1 MKPELIDFV
10 EKFKGK
16 RILII
21 GDMIADIY
29 LKGDISRISRE
40 APVLVLIESEE
51 KTVAGGAAN
60 VVNNVA
66 TLGGKAFAVG
76 ILGEDKGAL
85 NLKQILEENNVNTSI
100 VELCLQYIRKDKYNS
115 DAWEITAGNINEEFV
130 KYVNEKS
137 KELSNYN
144 FQNAK
149 IPNANIDFVHMCA
162 SLNAIIYNSKII
174 PSEYSGW
181 AGDLVTLMGQI
192 IKYDENKTN
201 NELIKYGNSLIG
213 ANSTNTLFNEKDIYI
228 VLNEHNIDIFLL
240 IFFLLLRSRYGL
252 IWLVC

>member
-1 MKPELIDFV
+1 
-10 EKFKGK
+10 
-16 RILII
+16 
-21 GDMIADIY
+21 
-29 LKGDISRISRE
+29 
-40 APVLVLIESEE
+40 
-51 KTVAGGAAN
+51 
-60 VVNNVA
+60 
-66 TLGGKAFAVG
+66 
-76 ILGEDKGAL
+76 
-85 NLKQILEENNVNTSI
+85 
-100 VELCLQYIRKDKYNS
+100 
-115 DAWEITAGNINEEFV
+115 
-130 KYVNEKS
+130 
-137 KELSNYN
+137 
-144 FQNAK
+144 
-149 IPNANIDFVHMCA
+149 MCA